1 MRDEVGG
8 RVFGRR
14 TRLRLFR
21 NGGRYDAHNQ
31 LSPSGGND
39 GGLPDMSRLLF
50 LHSSMAQLRPHAVAA
65 PLIQLDP
72 YRPSSR

>member
-21 NGGRYDAHNQ
+21 NGGRYDADNQ
-31 LSPSGGND
+31 LSPPYEYDSG
-39 GGLPDMSRLLF
+39 LRDMSRLLF

-72 YRPSSR
+72 YRPSSI